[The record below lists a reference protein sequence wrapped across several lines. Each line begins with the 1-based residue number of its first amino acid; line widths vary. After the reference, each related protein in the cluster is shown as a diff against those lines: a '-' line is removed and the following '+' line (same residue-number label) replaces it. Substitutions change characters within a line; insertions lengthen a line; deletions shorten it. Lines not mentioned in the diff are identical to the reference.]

1 MFDLEAV
8 QAALTEYGL
17 DGWLL
22 YDFKGSNPL
31 ARRILDLDGR
41 KPFSRRFFYLIPAE
55 GTPIKLVHSIE
66 PGALDHLPGD
76 KLVYLKWQELE
87 DRVGSLVKG
96 QSKLAMEYS
105 PRNSNPYISRVD
117 AGTVELV
124 RSFGVEVVPSG
135 NLVSRFE
142 SVWDDEQWAMHQE
155 AAKVCRAAYDVAFN
169 LIAERVR
176 RDGSLMETE
185 VQKAILDHFAAN
197 GLTTDGPPIV
207 GVGAHSGDPHYET
220 TPGTDAP
227 IKEGDF
233 VLVDLWA
240 KVDRPRAVYADYT
253 RVGFVGETVPSVFE
267 ELFQVVVKARDAGI
281 SLVKVA
287 FESGRPLRG
296 QEVDDAVRQVIEKAG
311 FGPYFNHRT
320 GHNIGQD
327 DHGNGAHLDNLE
339 TRDDRLII
347 RRTCFSI
354 EPGIYLPKFGV
365 RTEVDVFI
373 DAAGNVHV
381 TGGEPQT
388 CVLPILACG

>member
-1 MFDLEAV
+1 MFELGPVQEA
-8 QAALTEYGL
+8 LKEYGV
-17 DGWLL
+17 DAWLL

-41 KPFSRRFFYLIPAE
+41 KPFSRRFFYLVPAE

-66 PGALDHLPGD
+66 TGALDHLPGS
-76 KLVYLKWQELE
+76 KKVYLRWQELE
-87 DRVGSLVKG
+87 AGVEGLVKG
-96 QSKLAMEYS
+96 RSKVAMEYS

-124 RSFGVEVVPSG
+124 RSFGAEVVPSG
-135 NLVSRFE
+135 DLVGRFE

-155 AAKVCRAAYDVAFN
+155 AARVCRQAYDVAFGE
-169 LIAERVR
+169 IARRVR
-176 RDGSLMETE
+176 RDGSLMETD

-207 GVGAHSGDPHYET
+207 GVGPHSGDPHYET
-220 TPGTDAP
+220 TPETDAP
-227 IKEGDF
+227 IREGDF

-240 KVDRPRAVYADYT
+240 KVNKPRAVYADYT
-253 RVGFVGETVPSVFE
+253 RVGFVGTTVPSQYE
-267 ELFQVVVKARDAGI
+267 NLFHIVVEARDAGI
-281 SLVKVA
+281 SLVKDA
-287 FESGRPLRG
+287 FAAGRPLRG
-296 QEVDDAVRQVIEKAG
+296 KEVDDAVRRVIEAAG
-311 FGPYFNHRT
+311 YGKSFNHRT

-354 EPGIYLPKFGV
+354 EPGIYLPEFGV
-365 RTEVDVFI
+365 RTEVDIFI
-373 DAAGNVHV
+373 DAEGNVHV
-381 TGGEPQT
+381 TGGEPQAR
-388 CVLPILACG
+388 VLPILA

>member
-1 MFDLEAV
+1 LKESGV
-8 QAALTEYGL
+8 

-41 KPFSRRFFYLIPAE
+41 KPFSRRFFYLVPTE

-66 PGALDHLPGD
+66 SGALDHLPGE
-76 KLVYLKWQELE
+76 KQVYLRWKELE
-87 DRVGSLVKG
+87 DGVGALVKG
-96 QSKLAMEYS
+96 RSKVAMEYS

-124 RSFGVEVVPSG
+124 RSFGTEVVPSG
-135 NLVSRFE
+135 DLVGRFE
-142 SVWDDEQWAMHQE
+142 SVWDDEQWAMHQN
-155 AAKVCRAAYDVAFN
+155 AARVCRAAYDVAFN
-169 LIAERVR
+169 LIAERVK
-176 RDGSLMETE
+176 RDGSLMETD
-185 VQKAILDHFAAN
+185 VQEAILAHFAEN

-207 GVGAHSGDPHYET
+207 GVGPHSGDPHYET
-220 TPGTDAP
+220 TPETDAP

-240 KVDRPRAVYADYT
+240 KVNQPRAVYADYT
-253 RVGFVGETVPSVFE
+253 RVGFVGKTVPAKYE
-267 ELFQVVVKARDAGI
+267 DLFHVVVEARDAGI
-281 SLVKVA
+281 ALVKEA
-287 FESGRPLRG
+287 FGTGRALRG
-296 QEVDDAVRQVIEKAG
+296 QEVDDAVRAVIETAG
-311 FGPYFNHRT
+311 YGPYFNHRT

-339 TRDDRLII
+339 TRDDRQII

-354 EPGIYLPKFGV
+354 EPGIYLPEFGV
-365 RTEVDVFI
+365 RTEVDLFI
-373 DAAGNVHV
+373 DAEGNVHV

-388 CVLPILACG
+388 RVLPILS